1 MKLIRRIQGLHTEP
15 AHKNPRVGRVAT
27 IGNFDG
33 VHQGHQRIIQQL
45 KALATQN
52 QLITTL
58 ISFEPLPNEFFAQ
71 RHQRPLPTRIYPL
84 RDKVRVLTSLAIDEF
99 VCLPF
104 NASLAEQEPEYFIQQ
119 LLIKQLGVSHLVV
132 GDDFRFGKN
141 RRGDFALLKTLG
153 AQYGMQVVDT
163 QTIAID
169 GERVSST
176 RIRQQLSVGNV
187 SEAKRLLAHDYCLS
201 GRVRHGDKRGR
212 TIGFPTLNLALPEH
226 IAVAKGVY
234 AVRIQGLTDHVLTG
248 VANIGVRPT
257 VAGKEMR
264 LEVHV
269 FDYASDA
276 YGKQVVVELVK
287 YLRKEIKFD
296 SFDALKAQIV
306 VDANRA
312 KQCFGIKST

>member
-15 AHKNPRVGRVAT
+15 CNENKLRGRVAT

-33 VHQGHQRIIQQL
+33 LHQGHQHIIQQL
-45 KALATQN
+45 KTLASQH
-52 QLITTL
+52 QLITTV

-84 RDKVRVLTSLAIDEF
+84 RDKVRLLKSLAIDEF

-104 NASLAEQEPEYFIQQ
+104 TTTLAEQEPEYFIQQ
-119 LLIKQLGVSHLVV
+119 LLIKQLGIRYLVV

-141 RRGDFALLKTLG
+141 RRGDFSLLKTLG
-153 AQYGMQVVDT
+153 EKYGMQVTHT
-163 QTIAID
+163 QTITVKH
-169 GERVSST
+169 ERVSST
-176 RIRQQLSVGNV
+176 RIRQQLAIGNI
-187 SEAKRLLAHDYCLS
+187 SEVNRLLAHRYCLS

-226 IAVAKGVY
+226 IAIAKGVY
-234 AVRIQGLTDHVLTG
+234 AVRIRGLIQQPEQVLTG

-257 VAGKEMR
+257 VSGKEMR

-269 FDYASDA
+269 FEYTGDA
-276 YGKQVVVELVK
+276 YGQQVEIELVE
-287 YLRKEIKFD
+287 YLRNEVKFD
-296 SFDALKAQIV
+296 SFEALKAQIAL
-306 VDANRA
+306 DAKDA
-312 KQCFGIKST
+312 KQALA

>member
-15 AHKNPRVGRVAT
+15 AHKNPHVGRIAT

-33 VHQGHQRIIQQL
+33 VHQGHQHIIQQL
-45 KALATQN
+45 QLLATQQ

-58 ISFEPLPNEFFAQ
+58 ISFEPLPHEFFAQ

-84 RDKVRVLTSLAIDEF
+84 RDKVRVLTALAIDEF

-104 NASLAEQEPEYFIQQ
+104 NAALAEQEPEYFIQQ
-119 LLIKQLGVSHLVV
+119 LLIKQLGIRHLVV

-153 AQYGMQVVDT
+153 AKQGMQVTDT
-163 QTIAID
+163 QTIALE

-176 RIRQQLSVGNV
+176 RIRQQLAVGNL
-187 SEAKRLLAHDYCLS
+187 SEAKCLLAHDYCLS
-201 GRVRHGDKRGR
+201 GRVRQGDQRGR

-226 IAVAKGVY
+226 IAIARGVY
-234 AVRIQGLTDHVLTG
+234 AVRIRGLAEHVLTG

-257 VAGKEMR
+257 VEGKEMR

-269 FDYASDA
+269 FDYAEDA
-276 YGKQVVVELVK
+276 YGKQVGVELVE
-287 YLRKEIKFD
+287 YLRQEIKFE

-306 VDANRA
+306 VDAKRA
-312 KQCFGIKST
+312 KQCFEF

>member
-15 AHKNPRVGRVAT
+15 AHEKSIEGRVAT

-45 KALATQN
+45 KALATQH

-71 RHQRPLPTRIYPL
+71 RHQRLSPTRIYPL
-84 RDKVRVLTSLAIDEF
+84 RDKVRMLASLAIDEF

-119 LLIKQLGVSHLVV
+119 LLIKQLGISYLVV

-153 AQYGMQVVDT
+153 AQHGMQVVDT
-163 QTIAID
+163 QTIMLD
-169 GERVSST
+169 DERVSSS
-176 RIRQQLSVGNV
+176 RIRQQLAVGNL
-187 SEAKRLLAHDYCLS
+187 SEVKHLLAHDYCLS

-212 TIGFPTLNLALPEH
+212 TIGFPTLNIALPEH

-269 FDYASDA
+269 FDYAADA
-276 YGKQVVVELVK
+276 YGKQVMIELVEF
-287 YLRKEIKFD
+287 LRKETKFD

-312 KQCFGIKST
+312 KQCFGD